1 MQLANSANPAKG
13 NPTSVLLSVGISA
26 RPPGLCV
33 TYIGAEDPNP
43 SVVLIW
49 QEHLPARNLFL
60 YYENPSSHM
69 LKGIVDMQ
77 YWVKNGLQE
86 DPSGGVGAV

>member
-26 RPPGLCV
+26 RPLGLCV

-43 SVVLIW
+43 RVVV
-49 QEHLPARNLFL
+49 
-60 YYENPSSHM
+60 
-69 LKGIVDMQ
+69 GMQ

-86 DPSGGVGAV
+86 DPNGGVGAV